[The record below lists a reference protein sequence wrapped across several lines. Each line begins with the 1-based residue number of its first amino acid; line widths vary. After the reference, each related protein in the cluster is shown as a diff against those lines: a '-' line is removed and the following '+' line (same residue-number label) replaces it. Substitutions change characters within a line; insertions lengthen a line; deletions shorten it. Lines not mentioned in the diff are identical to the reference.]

1 MFVTGWLILATIILI
16 VSAVIAFGHGT
27 PEDLFSG
34 TMAVLGAV
42 VMVVTVVVYPLTRR
56 RSS

>member
-1 MFVTGWLILATIILI
+1 MFVTVWLILATVILI
-16 VSAVIAFGHGT
+16 VSAVIAFGQGT
-27 PEDLFSG
+27 QEDLFSG

-42 VMVVTVVVYPLTRR
+42 VMVLTMLLYPLTRR